1 MKREFLKEL
10 GLEDEV
16 IEKVM
21 AENGSDIQKEKAK
34 TVKAETE
41 RDTYKGQLTT
51 TQETLKTYE
60 DMDIDGIKK
69 SAKELQ
75 EKYDKDTQE
84 LQDKLSKQSYEVS
97 AKEYLGQYKFAN
109 RRIAESI
116 KSDFLSKEFKLEEG
130 KFLGADDYIKGL
142 QESEPESFVLE
153 EEDDEE
159 KVPTIVKSTAG
170 SKPGKKMSLEEAMQ
184 YVNTHPDTDITTLI

>member
-21 AENGSDIQKEKAK
+21 AENGNDIQKEKAK

-41 RDTYKGQLTT
+41 RDTYKETLDTT
-51 TQETLKTYE
+51 KETLKSYE
-60 DMDIDGIKK
+60 EMDIEGIKK
-69 SAKELQ
+69 SAKDWET
-75 EKYDKDTQE
+75 KYNTDTQE
-84 LQDKLSKQSYEVS
+84 LQAKLSKQSYEVT

-109 RRIAESI
+109 KRIAESI

-153 EEDDEE
+153 EDEEE